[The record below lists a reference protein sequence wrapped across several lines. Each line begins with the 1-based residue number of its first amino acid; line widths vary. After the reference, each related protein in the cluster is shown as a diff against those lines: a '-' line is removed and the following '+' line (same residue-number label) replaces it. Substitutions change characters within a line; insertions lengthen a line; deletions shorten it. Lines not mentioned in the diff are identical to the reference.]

1 MTLHTCPASSALHS
15 CVLIIMFVI
24 LQGLLQWADK
34 FRYTPIAH
42 FLRVHKH
49 IMYYLCTCFV

>member
-1 MTLHTCPASSALHS
+1 MTLHTCPASSALHA

-49 IMYYLCTCFV
+49 IPYGR